1 MATVFIPSLLQEL
14 TGGRER
20 MEVHGE
26 TVRQI
31 VNNLDEMHP
40 GIKGCLVEGYK
51 IKPNISVAI
60 DGEVSALGMLDK
72 VGETSEVHFIP
83 AIGGGASRSACLGR

>member
-14 TGGRER
+14 TGGKER
-20 MEVHGE
+20 VEVHGE

-40 GIKGCLVEGYK
+40 GIKGRLVDGYK

-60 DGEVSALGMLDK
+60 DGEGLGSGYAGQGRREQRGALHPRHRRRGWSAY
-72 VGETSEVHFIP
+72 F
-83 AIGGGASRSACLGR
+83 GR